1 MDNNKIE
8 NKVEDNFTS
17 HNNKMKP
24 LYGYNKELMCG
35 EIRYF
40 NKIYL
45 MDLDDKDN
53 IINFNK
59 QFIFTSEND
68 IYPSYGTNY
77 KRISYLEFIFKFN
90 PDHKY
95 YNFKNGNN
103 LDIRRCNVEIYP
115 PIHKTIIENY
125 KFIEYIEGHYSTLG
139 QDAYVIKNPIWKIIE
154 NDKFYLLMYCEK
166 GTLIKLCQESYQK
179 MLDFEQINNNKKKL
193 TFYKCGNG
201 YIQSH
206 IDANK
211 ILYIHQIIMGCYGN
225 GKGTTNISVDHI
237 DRDPLNNTLVNLR
250 IVTRKEQELNSKGI
264 APGTKKERK
273 TNAKDLPK
281 DITQNMLKKY
291 VVYYQE
297 WLDKE
302 HTKQREFFKVEKHPK
317 LDKIWTTTK
326 SNKISI
332 QEKLAQAN
340 KIIDDLEKNIY
351 PEKNEPILPKYIS
364 LIVMR
369 EKPHLVFEKRMDD
382 KRLNLKMVLPDDYDL
397 RDQLSIIDKKIIKKY
412 GYNESLNNE
421 NINIQCGS

>member
-1 MDNNKIE
+1 MNKIDSYLNE
-8 NKVEDNFTS
+8 NVSYNLST
-17 HNNKMKP
+17 MKP
-24 LYGYNKELMCG
+24 VYSTNEKLMCG
-35 EIRYF
+35 IIQYN
-40 NKIYL
+40 NKTFL
-45 MDLDDKDN
+45 VDLKDKDR

-59 QFIFTSEND
+59 NFIFIDEINL
-68 IYPSYGTNY
+68 YPSYSSNY
-77 KRISYLEFIFKFN
+77 KRFNYLDFIFN
-90 PDHKY
+90 YSRESVHY
-95 YNFKNGNN
+95 IFKNENP
-103 LDIRRCNVEIYP
+103 LDLRRCNVEIFHFY
-115 PIHKTIIENY
+115 HKNIIEKY
-125 KFIEYIEGHYSTLG
+125 QIIEYNIGHYIDIG
-139 QDAYVIKNPIWKIIE
+139 QDANMMKNPIWKIKE
-154 NDKFYLLMYCEK
+154 NNKEYLLMYCEK
-166 GTLIKLCQESYQK
+166 NTLCKLCLESYQK
-179 MLDFEQINNNKKKL
+179 IIDYEINNNNGKKI
-193 TFYKCGNG
+193 TWYKNQNG
-201 YIQSH
+201 YILCS
-206 IDANK
+206 IN
-211 ILYIHQIIMGCYGN
+211 IYIHQIITGCYGN

-237 DRDPLNNTLVNLR
+237 DRDPLNNTLENLR
-250 IVTRKEQELNSKGI
+250 IATRKEQELNSKGI

-317 LDKIWTTTK
+317 LDKKWTTTK

-332 QEKLAQAN
+332 QEKLTQAN